1 MSYSIF
7 IHKSAKKD
15 LKKFESM
22 PTLKKNLSSLLKL
35 IKEDPYMTP
44 PSFEKLVGDLSGHY
58 SRRINVQH
66 RLVYTVDEENKLIKI
81 VSVWSHYENI

>member
-44 PSFEKLVGDLSGHY
+44 PSFEKLVGDLSGYY

-81 VSVWSHYENI
+81 VSVWSHYENV